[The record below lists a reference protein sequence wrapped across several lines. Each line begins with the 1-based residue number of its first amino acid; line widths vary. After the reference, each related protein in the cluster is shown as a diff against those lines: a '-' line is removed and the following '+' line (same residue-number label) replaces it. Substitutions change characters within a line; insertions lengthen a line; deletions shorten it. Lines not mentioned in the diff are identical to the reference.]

1 MLLSF
6 STITVNIFASI
17 CTDLYVGQ
25 ETAVRTRHRTMDLVK
40 IGKGVH
46 QGFILTSCL
55 FSFHADTSCKISG
68 WINNKLE
75 SRFPGEIS
83 TTSDMEMIPLIAE
96 SEEELKCLLM
106 RVKEECEKAGLKPNI
121 QKPKIMAFSSITSWQ
136 IGGETMET
144 VTDFIFLG
152 FKITVDGDCSQK
164 IKRCLLLA
172 RKAMKT

>member
-17 CTDLYVGQ
+17 HTDLYVGQ
-25 ETAVRTRHRTMDLVK
+25 ETAVRTRHTTMDLVK

-55 FSFHADTSCKISG
+55 FNFHADTSCKISG

-144 VTDFIFLG
+144 VTDIYFPGLQNHCG
-152 FKITVDGDCSQK
+152 WW
-164 IKRCLLLA
+164 L
-172 RKAMKT
+172 